1 MAAVSAGRAAGWK
14 TPRQM
19 GAKAWQCRGDR
30 RPRAKRRPV
39 VGIALQPHRR
49 RSADDRSG
57 PRSSV
62 DLEARSGRAHRSPV
76 LASVRRVGRE
86 ELPGEEEAEGRD
98 EGPQDNPHGRKL
110 AGASRL
116 KLGSPAVQCPGMSLI
131 ICSCITISRET
142 RPA

>member
-1 MAAVSAGRAAGWK
+1 MGIPLSRNLGW
-14 TPRQM
+14 
-19 GAKAWQCRGDR
+19 C
-30 RPRAKRRPV
+30 V
-39 VGIALQPHRR
+39 
-49 RSADDRSG
+49 DDRSG

-116 KLGSPAVQCPGMSLI
+116 KLGSPAVQARWHVFHHLLMHRHEPRDPADMVSHPLGERLRCEAGQRGEVAFDCDQP
-131 ICSCITISRET
+131 SRQLQPT
-142 RPA
+142 VV